1 MASHPHH
8 DPSSFTILLQDQ
20 SHNGMLQFFHH
31 QYGWVDVPPIQGALI
46 VIIGNL
52 LQLVSNDKFKSAEHK
67 VLANRTGA
75 RVSIACFFRPIID
88 TETIATKL
96 YGPIP
101 ELVTDQNPA
110 IYRKASMLELINY
123 RSSSDSQGQDRH
135 YIMSHFKLQ

>member
-46 VIIGNL
+46 G
-52 LQLVSNDKFKSAEHK
+52 QLVSNDKFKSAEHK